1 MSVGRLSERVEERAR
16 EWGVAVGEVVET
28 ESSVVAFGRRGGRP
42 VVLKVVRRE
51 GDEWRSGEVLEA
63 FGGRG
68 VVRAYEY
75 AGGAVLLERL
85 SPGTQLAE
93 LALGGRD
100 EEATEILA
108 EVIGRMSPAHAA
120 SKAFATAEEWG
131 RAFGCYLASGDGQ
144 IPSELVRRAGRV
156 YARLCASQRRVR
168 LLHGD
173 LHHYNVLLDSERGWV
188 AIDPKGVVGEV
199 EYEVGAALRNP
210 VERPEVFASREAVG
224 RRVARFEAVLKL
236 DAGRVLAWGFA
247 QAVLSAVWSV
257 EDGFAV
263 DDKNTSLMLARAMR
277 PMIEDDY
284 GNYPLTV
291 GKDSA
296 ILLCR

>member
-1 MSVGRLSERVEERAR
+1 M
-16 EWGVAVGEVVET
+16 
-28 ESSVVAFGRRGGRP
+28 
-42 VVLKVVRRE
+42 
-51 GDEWRSGEVLEA
+51 
-63 FGGRG
+63 
-68 VVRAYEY
+68 
-75 AGGAVLLERL
+75 ERL

-108 EVIGRMSPAHAA
+108 EVIGRMSPAHAP
-120 SKAFATAEEWG
+120 SKAFVTVEDWG
-131 RAFGCYLASGDGQ
+131 RSFGRYLAGGDSQ
-144 IPSELVRRAGRV
+144 IPSELVRRARRL
-156 YARLCASQRRVR
+156 YARLCESQRRVR

-210 VERPEVFASREAVG
+210 CERPEVFASREAVE
-224 RRVARFEAVLKL
+224 RRVARYEAALKL
-236 DAGRVLAWGFA
+236 DARRALAWGFA

-263 DDKNTSLMLARAMR
+263 DERNPSLMLARVIR

-284 GNYPLTV
+284 E
-291 GKDSA
+291 
-296 ILLCR
+296 